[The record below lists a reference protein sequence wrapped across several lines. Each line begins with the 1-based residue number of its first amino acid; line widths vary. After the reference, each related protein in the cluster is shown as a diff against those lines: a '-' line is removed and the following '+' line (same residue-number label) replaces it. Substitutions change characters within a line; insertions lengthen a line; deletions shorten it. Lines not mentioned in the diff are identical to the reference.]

1 MGSFSL
7 KNGDFDEEKSI
18 VNENNGKWGV
28 EKKTHITV
36 DDLKNNYFYKKFNN
50 RTIMIIVTS
59 VIFIVMVNI
68 IMFWLFSN
76 SQSVIEIPENKD
88 FKEYVENSI
97 AKEQS
102 IYKLLSKRQCSDSN
116 SPKIIHN
123 TDNNVVSNKF
133 IKNNNTDNSRDEV
146 ISFKN
151 IRNANIDD
159 NTDQNEISMGK
170 KILEIDNNNNSLSK
184 VYRLNMGIF
193 LTHDLANDYIKKLK
207 EKYQD
212 LKSINHYIIP
222 VQFKNKVVYKVLIGD
237 FSSNDDAE
245 GASDQ
250 LDKLEI
256 NSSVEEF

>member
-7 KNGDFDEEKSI
+7 KNGDFDEEKNI
-18 VNENNGKWGV
+18 VNENSGKWGF
-28 EKKTHITV
+28 EKKTYVTA
-36 DDLKNNYFYKKFNN
+36 DDLRNNYFYKKFNN
-50 RTIMIIVTS
+50 RTIVIIVTS

-102 IYKLLSKRQCSDSN
+102 IYKLLSKRKHSDN
-116 SPKIIHN
+116 GSPKIIRN
-123 TDNNVVSNKF
+123 TDNNVVSKKLT
-133 IKNNNTDNSRDEV
+133 KNNNTDNSRDEV
-146 ISFKN
+146 INFTN

-159 NTDQNEISMGK
+159 AAQNKISIGR
-170 KILEIDNNNNSLSK
+170 KILEIDNCNNNSLSK
-184 VYRLNMGIF
+184 VYRLNIGIF
-193 LTHDLANDYIKKLK
+193 LTHDLANDYIQKLK

-212 LKSINHYIIP
+212 LKSLNHYIVP

-237 FSSNDDAE
+237 FASNDNAE
-245 GASDQ
+245 KASDQ

>member
-7 KNGDFDEEKSI
+7 KNDDFDEEKNV
-18 VNENNGKWGV
+18 VNENGV
-28 EKKTHITV
+28 KYGFEKKTYVTA

-50 RTIMIIVTS
+50 RTIVIIVTS

-97 AKEQS
+97 TKEQS
-102 IYKLLSKRQCSDSN
+102 IYKLLSKRKYSDSN
-116 SPKIIHN
+116 SPKIIPN
-123 TDNNVVSNKF
+123 TDSNVVSKKF
-133 IKNNNTDNSRDEV
+133 TKNNNTDNSRDKV
-146 ISFKN
+146 IDFKN
-151 IRNANIDD
+151 IRNANID
-159 NTDQNEISMGK
+159 NNIDQNEISIGR
-170 KILEIDNNNNSLSK
+170 KILEIDNNNSLNK
-184 VYRLNMGIF
+184 VYRLNIGIF
-193 LTHDLANDYIKKLK
+193 LTHDLANDYIQRLK

-212 LKSINHYIIP
+212 LKSINHYIVP

-237 FSSNDDAE
+237 FASNDNAE
-245 GASDQ
+245 KASDQ

>member
-7 KNGDFDEEKSI
+7 KNGDFDEEKNI
-18 VNENNGKWGV
+18 VNENSDKWGF
-28 EKKTHITV
+28 EKKTYVTS

-50 RTIMIIVTS
+50 RTIGIIVTS

-76 SQSVIEIPENKD
+76 SQSVIEIPENRD

-102 IYKLLSKRQCSDSN
+102 IYKLLSKRKYSDSN
-116 SPKIIHN
+116 SPKIIRN
-123 TDNNVVSNKF
+123 TDNNVVSKKF
-133 IKNNNTDNSRDEV
+133 TKNNNADSQNE
-146 ISFKN
+146 IINFAN

-159 NTDQNEISMGK
+159 AAQNNISIGR
-170 KILEIDNNNNSLSK
+170 KILEIDNCNNNSLSK
-184 VYRLNMGIF
+184 VYRLNIGIL
-193 LTHDLANDYIKKLK
+193 LTHDLANDYIQKLK

-212 LKSINHYIIP
+212 LKSINHYIVP

-237 FSSNDDAE
+237 FASNDNAE
-245 GASDQ
+245 KVSDQ